1 VKRVLSVLTVAL
13 LMAAM
18 MLAMAMPAF
27 AQVKRGTCLE
37 GIPCSQGVLL
47 PDEPVGNVIE
57 EGFGQASSA
66 CPSLMAAP
74 ANPHAAPPHGGT
86 SSENQTIAFFHCF
99 VGPEPIE

>member
-1 VKRVLSVLTVAL
+1 MKRVLSVLTVAL

-18 MLAMAMPAF
+18 MLAMGMPAF
-27 AQVKRGTCLE
+27 AQVERGTCLE

-66 CPSLMAAP
+66 CPAIIDNTAE
-74 ANPHAAPPHGGT
+74 HGGGGAA
-86 SSENQTIAFFHCF
+86 SENQTFEFFHCF
-99 VGPEPIE
+99 VGSPPIE